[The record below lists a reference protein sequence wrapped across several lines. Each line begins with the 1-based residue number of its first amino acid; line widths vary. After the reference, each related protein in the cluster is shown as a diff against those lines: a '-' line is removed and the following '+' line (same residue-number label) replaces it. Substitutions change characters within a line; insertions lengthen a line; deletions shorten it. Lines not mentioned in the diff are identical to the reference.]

1 MSDETVYIFVREA
14 VVNSVIGADDF
25 VVIDY
30 DVLESFECPI
40 CNETTSAVH
49 GIVNSHNYCYD
60 CNINWDGPPD
70 ERTIIA
76 KYKQFAKER

>member
-14 VVNSVIGADDF
+14 LVEDVIGADDY

-30 DVLESFECPI
+30 DVLEYFECPI
-40 CNETTSAVH
+40 CNLETS
-49 GIVNSHNYCYD
+49 SDWYCD
-60 CNINWDGPPD
+60 WCNINCDKTPD
-70 ERTIIA
+70 EKVLVA